1 MNEQAHAKREHQNL
15 NMIYSTYADI
25 LFVLFPF
32 LVIALQG
39 WWRGELAE
47 VLLRPDLS
55 VASAVL
61 AGLAIGR
68 FVLGLIANRELG
80 HYKER
85 IVFFIAATLFTVLGP
100 SLLLILLIL
109 GEGSGEGPGE
119 ENVPQFVSFAQPI
132 LLIIAISLYTTAVSV
147 SNILSGYRGTGP
159 GAENR
164 RDRDGSDEFDEDDE
178 ELALPPRQGRTGTLE
193 PERAK

>member
-1 MNEQAHAKREHQNL
+1 MSERLHSQKAEHHSV
-15 NMIYSTYADI
+15 NMMYGTYADI

-32 LVIALQG
+32 LVIGLQG
-39 WWRGELAE
+39 LWNGDLAA

-55 VASAVL
+55 IAAAIL

-68 FVLGLIANRELG
+68 FVLGLISNRDLG

-100 SLLLILLIL
+100 SLLLILLII
-109 GEGSGEGPGE
+109 GDDA
-119 ENVPQFVSFAQPI
+119 VPDFVSFIQPI

-147 SNILSGYRGTGP
+147 GNILSSSRHHNPTAADDDVDNYNDNTEALVLP
-159 GAENR
+159 R
-164 RDRDGSDEFDEDDE
+164 RD
-178 ELALPPRQGRTGTLE
+178 
-193 PERAK
+193 ERGESA